1 MQPPRLSMM
10 KVERTSFELV
20 RSCEADP
27 VLYQEAGFPCE
38 LETAVDPAGAVDA
51 GGEEI
56 KRVVHWGRRQCE
68 PLNYCLLPP

>member
-1 MQPPRLSMM
+1 MM

-20 RSCEADP
+20 RSCEADL

-38 LETAVDPAGAVDA
+38 LETVVDPAGAVDA

-56 KRVVHWGRRQCE
+56 KRGTVAVT
-68 PLNYCLLPP
+68 

>member
-1 MQPPRLSMM
+1 
-10 KVERTSFELV
+10 
-20 RSCEADP
+20 
-27 VLYQEAGFPCE
+27 
-38 LETAVDPAGAVDA
+38 VDA